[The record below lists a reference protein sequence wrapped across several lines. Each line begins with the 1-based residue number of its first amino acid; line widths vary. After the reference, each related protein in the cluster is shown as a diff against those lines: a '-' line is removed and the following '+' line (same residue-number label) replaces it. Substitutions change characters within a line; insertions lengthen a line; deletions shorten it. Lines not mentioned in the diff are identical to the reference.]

1 MKIFLILKMKKIKKK
16 FKNNNRINKMMILQK
31 KKNHNNNLENK
42 LNVIS
47 FINSLKNKYFYSEI
61 KK

>member
-1 MKIFLILKMKKIKKK
+1 MKKMKK

-31 KKNHNNNLENK
+31 KKNNNNLENK

-47 FINSLKNKYFYSEI
+47 FINSFKINIIILKLKNK
-61 KK
+61 

>member
-1 MKIFLILKMKKIKKK
+1 MKIFLILKMKKMKK

-31 KKNHNNNLENK
+31 KKNNNNLENK

-47 FINSLKNKYFYSEI
+47 FINSFKINIIILKLKNK
-61 KK
+61 